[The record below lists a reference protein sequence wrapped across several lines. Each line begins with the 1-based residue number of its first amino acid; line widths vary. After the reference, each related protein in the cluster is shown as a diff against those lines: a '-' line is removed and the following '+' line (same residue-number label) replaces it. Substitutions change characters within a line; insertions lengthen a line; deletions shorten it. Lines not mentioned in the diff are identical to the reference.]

1 MDEPEAALSTQGCLA
16 ALTRMHDLAQQG
28 SQLLVA
34 TAAAG
39 FPLMPGGGGRPP
51 GSRKSVELA
60 EFDVTLVRVMLEAV

>member
-39 FPLMPGGGGRPP
+39 FP
-51 GSRKSVELA
+51 
-60 EFDVTLVRVMLEAV
+60 